1 MVALQPEALFAIME
15 AEGNVI
21 DNEILLEDNDLPPLF
36 AAIIPF
42 MRRSLNR
49 VEGFFFLH
57 IRCQHILW
65 TNSKDIS

>member
-1 MVALQPEALFAIME
+1 MVALQPDALFAIME
-15 AEGNVI
+15 AEDNVI
-21 DNEILLEDNDLPPLF
+21 DNEILLEEDDLPPLF

-49 VEGFFFLH
+49 VERFLLH
-57 IRCQHILW
+57 IRCQHIVW